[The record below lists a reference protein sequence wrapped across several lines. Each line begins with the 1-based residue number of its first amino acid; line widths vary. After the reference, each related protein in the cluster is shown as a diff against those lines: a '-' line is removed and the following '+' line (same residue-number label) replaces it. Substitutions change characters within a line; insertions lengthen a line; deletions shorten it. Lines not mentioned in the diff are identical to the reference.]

1 MTRLDKH
8 PVMLS
13 SQPRDRKAAPVADRL
28 WLGLMACASLTGC
41 LFDRDTYE
49 DRKAVFADADGDGF
63 DVASGD
69 CDDHNPDV
77 RPGAVESCDGVDQDC
92 DGNIDEDASDTV
104 TWFLDGDGDGAGDG
118 TEYTEACDPPSPS
131 WVSSGDD
138 CDDANAERFPGA
150 TETPYDGIDQDCDG
164 SDLSDVDGDGF
175 AGGVDGSDCDDTDPE
190 VHPEASESWGNLLT
204 DNDCD
209 SELEPMEE
217 GYGADTWFGEQ
228 EEAHFGE
235 RLAALGDVDGDGTTE
250 FLASSVWNTDIGD
263 FAGRVYIIGQ
273 GEPGAINGLPQVD
286 PPTAFSGLGS
296 SLSPTPDADADGIV
310 DFFIGATLVDE
321 GAGGVYLISSGE
333 LLDAQVLQAPRD
345 ALAVL
350 EGEEPSAFFGSMTES
365 MDLDGDGVDE
375 LLVGAPFASISG
387 VREAG
392 SVYVFAGTLDGT
404 LSAEDADHRIDGGIP
419 AGRIGNAILDAGD
432 QDGDGRAD
440 LMISGEYGLTAA
452 VLTADDLDGDIEDSA
467 LIRVYDPTDAAPEPT
482 MVGDL
487 DGDGRRDMA
496 IFNEGMWT
504 LTDLA
509 GAIITDLDPD
519 DVALQTGD
527 DARFYQAED
536 LGDIDG
542 DGKAETLVTIPDSPT
557 DGGAV
562 ALLVPGAAWAESS
575 RRSALE
581 LPYRAVPVRRDAFL
595 GQRVRVVGDVDG
607 DGRTDVAIGGYSG
620 DRGALNTGSVAL
632 LPVPGE

>member
-1 MTRLDKH
+1 MRPNRWESHTTALFLALVLTPACLLD
-8 PVMLS
+8 
-13 SQPRDRKAAPVADRL
+13 RTTYEERRKALSDNDGDGVTTEGGDCNDADPGIRPGAL
-28 WLGLMACASLTGC
+28 ESCNGIDDDCNGEVDEEAQDAQTWFL
-41 LFDRDTYE
+41 
-49 DRKAVFADADGDGF
+49 DADGDGYG
-63 DVASGD
+63 DSSEYVQACQPPSPTWVATGND
-69 CDDHNPDV
+69 CDDSNEDRYPTASET
-77 RPGAVESCDGVDQDC
+77 PYDGVDQDC
-92 DGNIDEDASDTV
+92 DGVDLTDV
-104 TWFLDGDGDGAGDG
+104 DGDGVAGG
-118 TEYTEACDPPSPS
+118 PE
-131 WVSSGDD
+131 GDD
-138 CDDANAERFPGA
+138 CDDGSSGVFPGA
-150 TETPYDGIDQDCDG
+150 GETW
-164 SDLSDVDGDGF
+164 
-175 AGGVDGSDCDDTDPE
+175 DD
-190 VHPEASESWGNLLT
+190 LLT

-209 SELEPMEE
+209 GTLEGTEYT
-217 GYGADTWFGEQ
+217 YGSATWFGEE
-228 EEAHFGE
+228 EEAHLGARVE
-235 RLAALGDVDGDGTTE
+235 PLGDIDGDGTAE
-250 FLASSVWNTDIGD
+250 FLSTTLWHTDVGL
-263 FAGRVYIIGQ
+263 FAGRVHLLGQ
-273 GEPGAINGLPQVD
+273 YEPGQVTDLPRVD
-286 PPTAFSGLGS
+286 PPYAGFSLGV

-404 LSAEDADHRIDGGIP
+404 LSAADADHRIDGGIP

-575 RRSALE
+575 RRLALD